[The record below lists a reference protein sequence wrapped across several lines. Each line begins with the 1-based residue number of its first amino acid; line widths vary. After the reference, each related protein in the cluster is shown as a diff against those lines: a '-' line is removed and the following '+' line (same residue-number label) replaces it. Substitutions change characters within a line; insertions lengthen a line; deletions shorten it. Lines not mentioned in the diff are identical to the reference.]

1 MARAATTHDVFN
13 AIGDVARRQILSAIG
28 AGESDVNSLCVQL
41 QLPQP
46 AVSKHLHVLR
56 SVDLVRVRAD
66 SRRRV
71 YRINA
76 EALRPV
82 HAWVSEFERIWQA
95 RLDRLDQLLADLQ
108 AKSAEPDPPVEPGHW
123 TDPVDPGS

>member
-1 MARAATTHDVFN
+1 MARTATTHDVFN
-13 AIGDVARRQILSAIG
+13 AIGDAARREILSTIG
-28 AGESDVNSLCVQL
+28 AGEADVTTLSVHLR
-41 QLPQP
+41 LPQP

-56 SVDLVRVRAD
+56 SVDLVRYRAD

-71 YRINA
+71 YRVNA

-82 HAWVSEFERIWQA
+82 HAWVSEFERIWQG

-108 AKSAEPDPPVEPGHW
+108 DGPIDPIP
-123 TDPVDPGS
+123 